1 MDENQN
7 KVTNKQTNK
16 LRANLPE
23 SPKTETKSLA
33 TFSTSGTWKLDCRNS
48 NSRTDKK
55 TKL

>member
-16 LRANLPE
+16 LRENLPE

-33 TFSTSGTWKLDCRNS
+33 MFSTSGTWKLDCRNS